1 MTCPVCSGRDVG
13 KVGAKQYYCRE
24 CCVEFV
30 VRRDRIQVYQVEDDG
45 TLVEVAEV
53 EALG

>member
-1 MTCPVCSGRDVG
+1 MTCPVCGGRDVG